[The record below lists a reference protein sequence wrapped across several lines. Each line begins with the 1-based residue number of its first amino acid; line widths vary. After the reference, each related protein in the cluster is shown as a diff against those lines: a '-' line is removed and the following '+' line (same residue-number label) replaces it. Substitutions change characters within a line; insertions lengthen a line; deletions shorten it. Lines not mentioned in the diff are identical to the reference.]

1 MAQIALLPEEVI
13 NQIAAGEVVENPA
26 SAVKELIE
34 NAIDAEARRIE
45 ITIEKGGLDRICIED
60 DGIGMTPADAQ
71 LCLQRYATSKIR
83 AAEDLHTLRTMGF
96 RGEALAA
103 IASIS
108 QLYLKTS
115 SNGIAVE
122 LLPDR
127 SIQPC
132 ARNRGTTV
140 DVRNLFYNVPARKLF
155 QKSVSANS
163 ALVIRTTEALA
174 LAHPE
179 IEFSL
184 TSQGKRILHTPATNR
199 LDRVR
204 QLLDASTEFS
214 HTEGDWILWGCLSP
228 PESAQKTRP
237 KQLFFLNQ
245 RVLVSP
251 LIIRA
256 VKEGYATRIQESLS
270 VPFILFLKGPP
281 DQFDINVHPQKKE
294 VRFQDERRIFSLIAR
309 AIDQALGAS
318 SAPAPIEIEFKEF
331 VLPPPIDWTPTP
343 QLMRFAEAP
352 PPLPM
357 QQPTWTPPTARALSI
372 IDSYLLLQEESDLRV
387 VDLNAAYARILFDS
401 LQGKDLS
408 TEQQSLMIPIE
419 LFLSLEESLQADE
432 WIAEWEKMGIC
443 GRRIGRQALAIDALP
458 TRLERDSFAAFFALW
473 KEEGRALPPTIQ
485 RFSRGRK
492 RRYSLPEAIQ
502 LWEKVKAAPADPM
515 GNKISVCVTA
525 AELAKLLAR

>member
-1 MAQIALLPEEVI
+1 MAQIALLPEEVF

-26 SAVKELIE
+26 SAVKELVE
-34 NAIDAEARRIE
+34 NAIDAQAQRIE

-83 AAEDLHTLRTMGF
+83 AAEDLQTLRTMGF

-103 IASIS
+103 IAAIS
-108 QLYLKTS
+108 RLQLKTS
-115 SNGIAVE
+115 RNGIAVE
-122 LLPDR
+122 LLSDR
-127 SIQPC
+127 STQPC

-140 DVRNLFYNVPARKLF
+140 DLRDLFYNVPARKLF
-155 QKSVSANS
+155 QKSVAANS
-163 ALVIRTTEALA
+163 ALVIRTVEALA

-184 TSQGKRILHTPATNR
+184 TSQGKRILHTPATDR
-199 LDRVR
+199 LGRVR
-204 QLLDASTEFS
+204 QLLAVDAEFS
-214 HTEGDWILWGCLSP
+214 HTEGDWTLWGCLSP

-245 RVLVSP
+245 RILVSP

-270 VPFILFLKGPP
+270 VPFILFLEGPP

-294 VRFQDERRIFSLIAR
+294 VRFQDERRIFSLVAR

-318 SAPAPIEIEFKEF
+318 APAPLEVEFKEF
-331 VLPPPIDWTPTP
+331 TLPPPIDWTPKQQP
-343 QLMRFAEAP
+343 MRFAETP
-352 PPLPM
+352 S
-357 QQPTWTPPTARALSI
+357 QQPTWTPSTARPLSV
-372 IDSYLLLQEESDLRV
+372 IDSYLLLQEESDLRI

-401 LQGKDLS
+401 LQKKDHS
-408 TEQQSLMIPIE
+408 TEQQSLMVPIE

-432 WIAEWEKMGIC
+432 WIAEWERMGIS
-443 GRRIGRQALAIDALP
+443 GRRIGRQALAIDARP
-458 TRLERDSFAAFFALW
+458 TWLERDSFAALFALW
-473 KEEGRALPPTIQ
+473 KEEGRALQPTIQ

-492 RRYSLPEAIQ
+492 KRYTLPEAMQ
-502 LWEKVKAAPADPM
+502 LWEKVKAVPADPT
-515 GNKISVCVTA
+515 GNKISVCATA
-525 AELAKLLAR
+525 AELARFLAR